1 MSKTE
6 KKSGP
11 NDERYV
17 HREQDHEMKYE
28 KMRKQAASKFGKSKE
43 DA

>member
-6 KKSGP
+6 RNSGLK
-11 NDERYV
+11 NERYV
-17 HREQDHEMKYE
+17 SRKQDHEMKYE
-28 KMRKQAASKFGKSKE
+28 KMGKQAASKFGKSKG

>member
-6 KKSGP
+6 KKSGQK
-11 NDERYV
+11 DERYV
-17 HREQDHEMKYE
+17 IRKQDHEMKYE
-28 KMRKQAASKFGKSKE
+28 KMGEQAASKFGESKE

>member
-11 NDERYV
+11 KDERYV
-17 HREQDHEMKYE
+17 NREQDHEMKYE
-28 KMRKQAASKFGKSKE
+28 KMCKQAASKFGKSKE

>member
-11 NDERYV
+11 KDERYV
-17 HREQDHEMKYE
+17 NREQDHKMNFE
-28 KMRKQAASKFGKSKE
+28 KMRKKAASKFDKSKE